1 MEPMDDQEFIV
12 TQMMEDNKRLVQRV
26 ADLEKLEKDHAQRED
41 QLQLMIKERENLLRE
56 VYHQTNNSMATICN
70 LLFMQSNRAENAHLR
85 QTLKGIE
92 NRIRTMALIQEK
104 FYRSKDLVSLD
115 LHTFVQEVS
124 FLVYRSYQVDAPLVG
139 LKFDL
144 TAQPPVSAR
153 TIIPCG
159 LILHEL
165 ISNAMKFA
173 FPDNRRGEIM
183 VSLGLVDTGEVILGV
198 ADNGIGLPED
208 FDLERVNTMGLHLV
222 QLLGERQLG
231 GKVSLEL
238 KNGTAWFIH
247 FAPSR

>member
-1 MEPMDDQEFIV
+1 MDDQDIDL
-12 TQMMEDNKRLVQRV
+12 TQLIEENRRLVHRV
-26 ADLEKLEKDHAQRED
+26 AELEGFELDREQRED
-41 QLQLMIKERENLLRE
+41 QIQSAIRERENLLRE

-70 LLFMQSNRAENAHLR
+70 LLFMQSNRAENTYLR

-92 NRIRTMALIQEK
+92 TRIRTMALIQEK

-124 FLVYRSYQVDAPLVG
+124 LLVYRSYQMDAPFVS
-139 LKFDL
+139 LKFNL
-144 TAQPPVSAR
+144 LPQAPVSAR

-165 ISNAMKFA
+165 ISNAMKYA
-173 FPDNRRGEIM
+173 FPDNRRGEIL
-183 VSLGLVDTGEVILGV
+183 VSLSLDESGSVTLGV
-198 ADNGIGLPED
+198 ADNGIGLPDD

-238 KNGTAWFIH
+238 KNGTSWFIH
-247 FAPSR
+247 FVPNR